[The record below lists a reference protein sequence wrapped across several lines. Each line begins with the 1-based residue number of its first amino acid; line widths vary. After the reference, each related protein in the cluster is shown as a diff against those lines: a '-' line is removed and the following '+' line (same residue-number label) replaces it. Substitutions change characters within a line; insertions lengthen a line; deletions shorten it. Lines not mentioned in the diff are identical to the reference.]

1 MFHIWLSSLLF
12 ICFYHFNTQAASSS
26 SALAAQ
32 FDSLSLSRKASS
44 IYQPIPNEDIPYC
57 QKQCSLPEGCQ
68 FPFLDQDTD
77 PLNPIEFLL
86 FIKTWEFQINPDVV
100 ERLLDSSPFFP
111 LLTPEDILPFI
122 GPFSDLHKILNP
134 TASSE
139 ELEKHTP
146 SSAENTSRW
155 LLEQSHLINQHLRGL
170 LRKDLLSDRSLEELE
185 HVLSIGK
192 TLDTIITHRKK
203 LEQKIRPYK
212 SQL

>member
-12 ICFYHFNTQAASSS
+12 ICLYHFNTQAASSPP
-26 SALAAQ
+26 
-32 FDSLSLSRKASS
+32 SLMAEIESLSRKTSP

-57 QKQCSLPEGCQ
+57 QKQSSLPEGRT
-68 FPFLDQDTD
+68 FPFLDQDTN
-77 PLNPIEFLL
+77 PLNPVETLL
-86 FIKTWEFQINPDVV
+86 WMKIWEFQIGPDLV
-100 ERLLDSSPFFP
+100 ERLLASSPFFP

-170 LRKDLLSDRSLEELE
+170 LRKDILSNGSLEELE
-185 HVLSIGK
+185 HVFSIGE
-192 TLDTIITHRKK
+192 TLHAIIGHREK
-203 LEQKIRPYK
+203 LKQRILPYK
-212 SQL
+212 VQL